1 MTDAKTTVCPQC
13 GTINRVHLD
22 RPAEAA
28 RCGNCKK
35 PLFTGQPLA
44 LGGDA
49 FDRHLTHSEVPIL
62 VDFWADWC
70 GPCKMMAPVFVQAAA
85 ELEPRVR
92 LAKVDTERDQA
103 LAARYGIRSIPT
115 MVLFKQGKE
124 VARVS
129 GAMDLPRLLQW
140 VRGAA

>member
-1 MTDAKTTVCPQC
+1 MADPKTTVCPQC
-13 GTINRVHLD
+13 GAINRVHLD
-22 RPAEAA
+22 RPAGAA
-28 RCGNCKK
+28 RCGRCKA

-44 LGGDA
+44 LGAEA
-49 FDRHLTHSEVPIL
+49 FDRHLAHSEVPVL

-92 LAKVDTERDQA
+92 LAKVDTERDQG

-115 MVLFKQGKE
+115 MVLFKDGKE
-124 VARVS
+124 AARVS
-129 GAMDLPRLLQW
+129 GAMDLPRLVRW
-140 VRGAA
+140 VRQAV